1 MTEALPFR
9 HEMFLRDMQSWVHL
23 RYPTRQLS
31 ATDVFYALQ
40 WASSGLTA
48 RDFTAAFDVYLSQHP
63 EAFERGCRLSRL
75 KYEAQRV
82 MREESRRRSSLPA
95 ARPAPDCG
103 DAGDPYEIAIC
114 RIIECGK
121 QTRMPPLRDILRKAY
136 TAMAHAHR
144 VSAQAFADRRLTPE
158 NYAEYKAKCLIDYD
172 AAVDEVFRSA
182 TELLARE
189 EIEKL
194 RALTQ
199 KEKIRAFRLGD
210 EAKERFLARVFRQNE
225 ARYFGI
231 EKLLKPL

>member
-1 MTEALPFR
+1 MTQALPFR

-48 RDFTAAFDVYLSQHP
+48 HDFTAAFDVYLSQHP

-82 MREESRRRSSLPA
+82 MRDGNRRRAFPA
-95 ARPAPDCG
+95 SARPAPDCS
-103 DAGDPYEIAIC
+103 DADDPYEIAIC

-121 QTRMPPLRDILRKAY
+121 QTPMPPLRDILRKAY
-136 TAMAHAHR
+136 TAMAQAHR
-144 VSAQAFADRRLTPE
+144 VCAQVFADWRLTPE
-158 NYAEYKAKCLIDYD
+158 NYAEYKAKCLIDFE

-182 TELLARE
+182 TELLAGE

-194 RALTQ
+194 RELTQ

-210 EAKERFLARVFRQNE
+210 EAKERFLARAFRQNA

-231 EKLLKPL
+231 EKLLLPL